1 MTESTNNRE
10 TLASRLGFIFLSAGC
25 AIGLGNVWRFPFIV
39 GQYGGGIFV
48 FLYLFFLVILG
59 FPILMTEMAVGRAG
73 QANLV
78 GSFRNLAARHH
89 RAWVWLARIMI
100 GGCLVLMIYYTTVS
114 GWLFSYAG
122 YYARGAL
129 ANCATP
135 DEFKAFFGE
144 LIASP
149 GRSAAYMLLAVALGA
164 VICWFG
170 LKKGVEQVVKYMMG
184 ALLVLM
190 VLLAGYA
197 LTTPG
202 AREGLSF
209 YLSPNWEHFTQ
220 KPLETLFAAMG
231 QAFFTLSLGIGSMTI
246 FGSYL
251 SWKKPLAVEC
261 AWIIALDTFVAL
273 CAGLIIFPICKSYGV
288 DVASGPGLLF
298 VSLPNAF
305 HGMRL
310 GRILGMIFFV
320 FMSLAALTTI
330 VAVFENLIAYLQ
342 DEHRLG
348 RKTATLAV
356 GIAVAA
362 LSLPCV
368 FGYNLWKG
376 CRPLGGESTILDF
389 EDFIVSQNLLPL
401 GSLCLCIFAFCRAG
415 WGKTRFLAELEA
427 GQKWRLPDWIF
438 YCCNYLLPIIILAIF
453 IMGYWQM
460 FCGR

>member
-10 TLASRLGFIFLSAGC
+10 TLASRLGFILLSAGC

-48 FLYLFFLVILG
+48 FLYLFFLLILG

-78 GSFRNLAARHH
+78 GSFRNLATRH
-89 RAWVWLARIMI
+89 AAVWTWLARIMI
-100 GGCLVLMIYYTTVS
+100 SGCLILMIYYTAVS

-122 YYARGAL
+122 YYARGSL

-135 DEFKAFFGE
+135 NEYGAFFNG
-144 LIASP
+144 LLASP
-149 GRSAAYMLLAVALGA
+149 GRSAAYMLLAVALGT

-170 LKKGVEQVVKYMMG
+170 LKNGVETTVKYMMG

-190 VLLAGYA
+190 ILLAGFA

-202 AREGLSF
+202 AREGLAF
-209 YLSPNWEHFTQ
+209 YLKPDWGHFVQ
-220 KPLETLFAAMG
+220 NPLETTFAAMG
-231 QAFFTLSLGIGSMTI
+231 QAFFTLSLGVGSMTI

-251 SWKKPLAVEC
+251 NWKKSLATEC

-288 DVASGPGLLF
+288 DVAQGPGLLF

-305 HGMRL
+305 SNMMFGRL
-310 GRILGMIFFV
+310 WGTHFFI

-342 DEHRLG
+342 DEHRFG
-348 RKTATLAV
+348 RATATLAV
-356 GIAVAA
+356 GAGVAL

-368 FGYNLWKG
+368 FGYNLWKN
-376 CRPLGGESTILDF
+376 CHPLGGDSTILDF
-389 EDFIVSQNLLPL
+389 EDFLVSQNLLPL
-401 GSLCLCIFAFCRAG
+401 GSLCLCLFAFAAIG
-415 WGKTRFLAELEA
+415 WGKPRFVAELES
-427 GQKWRLPDWIF
+427 GQSWKFPRCILVYWQ
-438 YCCNYLLPIIILAIF
+438 YLLPLVILAVF
-453 IMGYWQM
+453 AMGYWQM
-460 FCGR
+460 FFH